1 MEDNKN
7 RHRLIILKVNGEE
20 YSVAVK
26 EGESLLDVL
35 RDKLHLTGTKKGCNL
50 GVCGACTVL
59 VDGQPK
65 NSCLLLAAACEGVE
79 ITTIEGVAQKGIL
92 HPLQRS
98 FINYGAIQCG
108 FCTPGMIISS
118 LALIRRQPEPTEEEI
133 KEVLSGHLCRCTGYV
148 RIIEAVKNWKKYEK
162 EKSVPPQPDDLKRF
176 KTVGKSLPR
185 VDAAS
190 KVTGQAKFTADF
202 YFENM
207 LYGKIL
213 HSPLAHGR
221 IKNIDTSQAE
231 ALPGVK
237 LVLTGKDV
245 PDITYGVS
253 PARYDEHVLAKDRV
267 RYVGDEVAAVI
278 AVDEETAERALGLIK
293 VEYEELPAVFN
304 PMEALKEGAPQLHE
318 RYKNNVNTHVDHHFG
333 DVAKGFKEAYYI
345 REEEF
350 IGNHTYQ
357 SPLEPHASIAFWEND
372 GSTLVLY
379 SSTQVPHYVH
389 YMMARVLDIPLGRI
403 RVIRPPVGGG
413 FGGKAETTPLDLIA
427 AIASQRTGR
436 PVKMVYT
443 REEMFL
449 HGRGRHKQYMKFKI
463 GVKKDGKITAVE
475 SRIYLDGG
483 AYSSFGVIT
492 AYYAG
497 SMIPTL
503 YHIPNYRYEGLRIM
517 TNKPACGAMRG
528 HGTPQPRFAFECLL
542 NMIAEDLGID
552 PVEIRLRNAMDPNTR
567 TCNDLDIR
575 SCEFK
580 KTLKEVAEKSGW
592 DQKYG
597 QLPPGKGIGIGC
609 GGFVSG
615 AGYAIYRGQVQR
627 SSEKKREH
635 FIKKAVFPHAN
646 AIVKISEDGTAAVLL
661 IQAAEIG
668 QGAATVLSQI
678 CAETLGISLSRVRI
692 RMEDSDISP
701 LDLGAYSSRTTL
713 MGGNAVAMASK
724 EVLRKVFEVAAKIWE
739 CDVSDLEARDN
750 YIVHSKDKSKVM
762 EWAEAGRKYFN
773 DNGPLVGTG
782 FYKPPE
788 GLGGDYKG
796 AAVGTSPAFSYGS
809 SVCECRV
816 DLETGKVKIERFTDF
831 HDCGTP
837 INPQAVHGQVEGAVV
852 MGSGEALMEEVVYDE
867 KGNIL
872 NPNLHDYLLMTI
884 KDAPQIFSGIV
895 DSYEPEGP
903 YGAKEIGEGA
913 TLPILA
919 AVGHAVA
926 NATGVW
932 IKELPITPEKILKAL
947 QEKKKN
953 S

>member
-1 MEDNKN
+1 MKQDREK
-7 RHRLIILKVNGEE
+7 HEIIILRINGEE
-20 YSVAVK
+20 HSVAVRG
-26 EGESLLDVL
+26 GETLLDVL
-35 RDKLHLTGTKKGCNL
+35 RDKLRLTGTKKGCNL

-59 VDGQPK
+59 IDGKPK
-65 NSCLLLAAACEGVE
+65 NSCLHLASACDGAE
-79 ITTIEGVAQKGIL
+79 ITTIEGVAQQGLL

-98 FINYGAIQCG
+98 FIDHGAIQCG
-108 FCTPGMIISS
+108 FCTPGMILSA
-118 LALIRRQPEPTEEEI
+118 LALIRSHPDPSEEEI
-133 KEVLSGHLCRCTGYV
+133 KEALSGNLCRCTGYV
-148 RIIEAVKNWKKYEK
+148 RIMKAVKNWKECEDRKK
-162 EKSVPPQPDDLKRF
+162 PPSHPDDLEKF

-185 VDAAS
+185 VDAID
-190 KVTGQAKFTADF
+190 KVTGRAKYTADF
-202 YFENM
+202 HFENM

-213 HSPLAHGR
+213 HSPIAHGL
-221 IKNIDTSQAE
+221 IKKIDTTRAE

-245 PDITYGVS
+245 PEITYGVS

-278 AVDEETAERALGLIK
+278 AVDENTAEKALSLIE

-304 PMEALKEGAPQLHE
+304 PMEAEKKEAPQLHE
-318 RYKNNVNTHVDHHFG
+318 RYKNNINTYVDHHFG
-333 DVAKGFKEAYYI
+333 DVGKGFAEADYV

-350 IGNHTYQ
+350 VGNHTYQ
-357 SPLEPHASIAFWEND
+357 SPLEPHASIAYWEND
-372 GSTLVLY
+372 GRTLVLY
-379 SSTQVPHYVH
+379 SATQVPHYVH
-389 YMMARVLDIPLGRI
+389 YMVARVLDIPLGDIRI
-403 RVIRPPVGGG
+403 MSPTVGGG
-413 FGGKAETTPLDLIA
+413 FGSKAGTTPLDLIT
-427 AIASQRTGR
+427 AIASKKTGR
-436 PVKMVYT
+436 PVKMIYS

-449 HGRGRHKQYMKFKI
+449 FGRGRHKQHMVFKL
-463 GVKKDGKITAVE
+463 GVKKDGKITAFK
-475 SRIYLDGG
+475 SKIYLDGG
-483 AYSSFGVIT
+483 AYTSFGVIT

-503 YHIPNYRYEGLRIM
+503 YHIPNYRYEGFRMM

-542 NMIAEDLGID
+542 NMMAEDLGID

-580 KTLKEVAEKSGW
+580 ATLREVAKKSDW
-592 DQKYG
+592 NKKYG
-597 QLPPGKGIGIGC
+597 KLPPGKGIGIGC

-627 SSEKKREH
+627 SQEKKPEP

-661 IQAAEIG
+661 ILAAEIG
-668 QGAATVLSQI
+668 QGTETVLSQM
-678 CAETLGISLSRVRI
+678 CAETLGISLDRVRI
-692 RMEDSDISP
+692 RTEDSDICP

-713 MGGNAVAMASK
+713 MGGNAVVQASK
-724 EVLRKVFEVAAKIWE
+724 EVLKKIF
-739 CDVSDLEARDN
+739 DTVSKMWHCEIKELEARDDR
-750 YIVHSKDKSKVM
+750 IFHKKDKSKAM
-762 EWAEAGRKYFN
+762 AWSEGARKYFN
-773 DNGPLVGTG
+773 DNGPLIGTG
-782 FYKPPE
+782 WYKPPE

-809 SVCECRV
+809 SVCECTV
-816 DLETGKVKIERFTDF
+816 DLETGKVKLDKFTDY

-852 MGSGEALMEEVVYDE
+852 MGSGETLMEEVMYDE

-884 KDAPQIFSGIV
+884 KDSPEIFSGIV
-895 DSYEPEGP
+895 DSYETEGP
-903 YGAKEIGEGA
+903 YGAKEVGEGA
-913 TLPILA
+913 TLPVLA
-919 AVGHAVA
+919 AVGHAIA
-926 NATGVW
+926 NASGVW

-947 QEKKKN
+947 KKK
-953 S
+953 